1 MVHGGNI
8 DVDFLVRE
16 EEKKGLDDF
25 VGEATP
31 LCNLIRPP
39 LKLVS
44 FFFSRPNRKVRLT
57 NIITL

>member
-8 DVDFLVRE
+8 DVDFLMRE
-16 EEKKGLDDF
+16 EKRLDDF

>member
-16 EEKKGLDDF
+16 KEKKGLDDF

-31 LCNLIRPP
+31 
-39 LKLVS
+39 
-44 FFFSRPNRKVRLT
+44 
-57 NIITL
+57 